1 MKVPLLDLKA
11 QYVTIQNEL
20 EAAALKTLRDGKY
33 ILGPEV
39 GELEC
44 ALAGY
49 TGAKHVIGCASG
61 SDALLLALMALN
73 IGPGDE
79 VITTPHTFFATVG
92 AIARLG
98 AKTVFVDIDPVT
110 FNINVQG
117 LQSKVSSRT
126 KAIIPV
132 HLFGQ
137 CADLD
142 PILALGIP
150 VIEDAAQAIGA
161 KYRTKTL
168 DHGSLTIDK
177 GLRSSVSSLQSPPVG
192 DNWRSAGTLGAIG
205 TFSFFPSKNLGG
217 AGDGGAISTNDDV
230 LAEKLR
236 ILRVHGSKPK
246 YYHQVLGVNSRLDT
260 LQAAILL
267 VKLKYLNQWHE
278 ARRRNAAQYDQL
290 LLPLTTSHSALR
302 LPQCSPDC
310 YHIYNQYTIR
320 TSRREALR
328 EHLGKAEIGTE
339 IYYPVPMHLQKC
351 FADLGYKAGD
361 FPETERAAAE
371 SLSLPIYPELTA
383 QQLEYVAASIKEFFD
398 RG

>member
-11 QYVTIQNEL
+11 QYATIQNEL
-20 EAAALKTLRDGKY
+20 EAATLKALRDGKY

-49 TGAKHVIGCASG
+49 TGAKDVIGCASG
-61 SDALLLALMALN
+61 SDALLLALMALD

-98 AKTVFVDIDPVT
+98 AKTVFADIDPVS
-110 FNINVQG
+110 FNISVQS
-117 LQSKVSSRT
+117 LKSKVSNRT
-126 KAIIPV
+126 RAVIPV

-161 KYRTKTL
+161 KY
-168 DHGSLTIDK
+168 K
-177 GLRSSVSSLQSPPVG
+177 GKQ
-192 DNWRSAGTLGAIG
+192 AGTLGAMG

-217 AGDGGAISTNDDV
+217 VGDGGALSTNDPA

-246 YYHQVLGVNSRLDT
+246 YYHSLLGVNSRLDT
-260 LQAAILL
+260 LQAAVLL
-267 VKLKYLNQWHE
+267 VKLKHLNNWHE
-278 ARRRNAAQYDQL
+278 GRRRNASRYD
-290 LLPLTTSHSALR
+290 
-302 LPQCSPDC
+302 
-310 YHIYNQYTIR
+310 
-320 TSRREALR
+320 
-328 EHLGKAEIGTE
+328 EIG
-339 IYYPVPMHLQKC
+339 
-351 FADLGYKAGD
+351 
-361 FPETERAAAE
+361 RAH
-371 SLSLPIYPELTA
+371 
-383 QQLEYVAASIKEFFD
+383 V
-398 RG
+398 

>member
-1 MKVPLLDLKA
+1 MNVPLLDLKA
-11 QYVTIQNEL
+11 QYQTIQTEL
-20 EAAALKTLRDGKY
+20 EAAALRALRDGRY

-61 SDALLLALMALN
+61 SDALLLALMALDV
-73 IGPGDE
+73 GPGDE

-92 AIARLG
+92 SIARLG
-98 AKTVFVDIDPVT
+98 AKTVFADIDPAT
-110 FNINVQG
+110 FNIQVQG
-117 LQSKVSSRT
+117 LKSKVTRRT

-161 KYRTKTL
+161 KY
-168 DHGSLTIDK
+168 K
-177 GLRSSVSSLQSPPVG
+177 GRQ
-192 DNWRSAGTLGAIG
+192 AGTMGAMG

-217 AGDGGAISTNDDV
+217 AGDGGAICTHDDA

-246 YYHQVLGVNSRLDT
+246 YYHPLLGINSRLDT
-260 LQAAILL
+260 LQAAILR
-267 VKLKYLNQWHE
+267 VKLNHLDEWHA
-278 ARRRNAAQYDQL
+278 ARRRNAARYDEL
-290 LLPLTTSHSALR
+290 LNGLPDLR
-302 LPQCSPDC
+302 RPVAGPDRF
-310 YHIYNQYTIR
+310 HIYNQYTIR
-320 TSRREALR
+320 TSRRDALR
-328 EHLGKAEIGTE
+328 EHLTKAGIGTE

-351 FADLGYKAGD
+351 FANLGYKAGD
-361 FPETERAAAE
+361 FPEAERAAAE
-371 SLSLPIYPELTA
+371 SLSLPIYPELTGD
-383 QQLEYVAASIKEFFD
+383 QLEYVAGKIAEFL
-398 RG
+398 RA